1 MDLMLWNNEDI
12 VWDVTFSRPLHDGGW
27 EVYRFSFILQSHSFD
42 PNVED
47 KLVWVPE
54 KSGCFAVKSYYK
66 VLTSG
71 SEESFPWKNIWKA
84 GTPTRVAYF
93 TWTAAKVKIL
103 SSLHWII

>member
-1 MDLMLWNNEDI
+1 M
-12 VWDVTFSRPLHDGGW
+12 
-27 EVYRFSFILQSHSFD
+27 
-42 PNVED
+42 ED

-103 SSLHWII
+103 SSLHWIIRRNFCIVNWHCLGKNSEELVDHLLIHCHYASSL